1 MMSSPATIPSLRTRL
16 LIGLAVVLAA
26 ALLVATAVVAPMRHL
41 LASDTIAFGAFIA
54 AVLAA
59 FVVGAS
65 VVLDRVVV
73 RPIRR
78 VTVAAEQIADGN
90 LDSGIPRHPTREL
103 GDLATGF
110 SRVTE
115 RLRADQ
121 TQLIR
126 AEKLASIG
134 RLAASVAHEIGN
146 PLSAILAHLHLL
158 HSRLGDAAR
167 GDIREGLAALERE
180 SARIERI
187 VRGLLDYARARPA
200 DVAPIDVDNVI
211 RSVVDL
217 LRTQGAL
224 AGVDVVLELTDEPL
238 LVTGQ
243 RHDLEQLFV
252 NLFINAV
259 DAMNREGRLLVRL
272 ERAARFTLRRTAIR
286 RDLVGTNDAIEHP
299 PSARAQRWLA
309 SHDAAE
315 IAKIVVADSGP
326 GVPAEIAERI
336 FDPFFTT
343 KPAGKGTGLGL
354 AIVARIV
361 ENFHGTVWVTT
372 AREGGAAFHIL
383 FPVAGSVLPTPIAVR
398 RQDAPRSTTPHR
410 GVRDRGPL
418 RPTIKGES
426 FSPTKT
432 NTFE

>member
-1 MMSSPATIPSLRTRL
+1 MTSSPATTPSLRTRL
-16 LIGLAVVLAA
+16 LLGLAVGLAA
-26 ALLVATAVVAPMRHL
+26 ALLVAAVVVAPLRHV
-41 LASDTIAFGAFIA
+41 LAADTIAFVVFIA
-54 AVLAA
+54 TVLAA
-59 FVVGAS
+59 FGIGAS
-65 VVLDRVVV
+65 ILLERLVV

-78 VTVAAEQIADGN
+78 VTVAAEQIADGD

-115 RLRADQ
+115 RLREDQ

-146 PLSAILAHLHLL
+146 PISAIFAHLHLL
-158 HSRLGDAAR
+158 RARLGDDAR
-167 GDIREGLAALERE
+167 TDVRDGLAALERE
-180 SARIERI
+180 SARIDRI
-187 VRGLLDYARARPA
+187 IRGLLDYARARPA
-200 DVAPIDVDNVI
+200 DVSPIDVDNVI
-211 RSVVDL
+211 RAVVDL
-217 LRTQGAL
+217 LRSQGAL
-224 AGVDVVLELTDEPL
+224 AQVDVVLELTNEPL

-259 DAMNREGRLLVRL
+259 DAMNGAGQLIVRL
-272 ERAARFTLRRTAIR
+272 ERAARFTLRRTAVR
-286 RDLVGTNDAIEHP
+286 RDLAGTDDAIEHP
-299 PSARAQRWLA
+299 PSLRAQRWLA

-326 GVPAEIAERI
+326 GVAPELSERI

-361 ENFHGTVWVTT
+361 ENFHGTVWVTS

-383 FPVAGSVLPTPIAVR
+383 FPVAGSAVPAPRHRRGATPIRTRAHAASR
-398 RQDAPRSTTPHR
+398 
-410 GVRDRGPL
+410 
-418 RPTIKGES
+418 
-426 FSPTKT
+426 
-432 NTFE
+432 

>member
-1 MMSSPATIPSLRTRL
+1 MMSSPAPAQSLRIRL
-16 LIGLAVVLAA
+16 LLGLAGVLAA
-26 ALLVATAVVAPMRHL
+26 ALLLSTAVVVPMRHVLGSDALTFGSFFAVL
-41 LASDTIAFGAFIA
+41 LVAFGIGASFLLDH
-54 AVLAA
+54 V
-59 FVVGAS
+59 VVG
-65 VVLDRVVV
+65 
-73 RPIRR
+73 PIRR
-78 VTVAAEQIADGN
+78 VTVAAEQIAAGD
-90 LDSGIPRHPTREL
+90 LDRGIPCHTTREL
-103 GDLATGF
+103 SDLANGF

-115 RLRADQ
+115 RLREDQ

-146 PLSAILAHLHLL
+146 PLSSIFAHLHLL
-158 HSRLGDAAR
+158 QARLGDDLR
-167 GDIREGLAALERE
+167 TDIREGLAALERE
-180 SARIERI
+180 SARIDRI

-200 DVAPIDVDNVI
+200 DAAPIDVDDVI

-224 AGVDVVLELTDEPL
+224 ARVDVVLDLTNEPL

-259 DAMNREGRLLVRL
+259 DAMNGEGRLLVKL

-286 RDLVGTNDAIEHP
+286 RDLVGTDEAIEHP
-299 PSARAQRWLA
+299 PSARAQHWLA

-326 GVPAEIAERI
+326 GVPPAIAERI

-343 KPAGKGTGLGL
+343 KPSGKGTGLGL

-372 AREGGAAFHIL
+372 AREGGAAFHVL
-383 FPVAGSVLPTPIAVR
+383 FPVAGSLEPAPSPRHRRAATPARNRARAV
-398 RQDAPRSTTPHR
+398 TH
-410 GVRDRGPL
+410 
-418 RPTIKGES
+418 
-426 FSPTKT
+426 
-432 NTFE
+432 